1 MGLLDAIE
9 GPLLYLDTNIF
20 IYAVESVPPFSDAM
34 RELFRHIDD
43 GHCQAV
49 TSELSLA
56 ECLVKPF
63 LEGDMIR
70 RRAFERAVQTS
81 PVLQVI
87 PISRTVLV
95 SAAELRARTGLK
107 LPDAIH
113 LATATHA
120 GCATFLTNDR
130 RFLVAPRLRTL
141 VLSDFVSESS
151 L

>member
-9 GPLLYLDTNIF
+9 GPLLYLDTNTF
-20 IYAVESVPPFSDAM
+20 IYAVESVPPFCDAM

-63 LEGDMIR
+63 LEGDVTLR
-70 RRAFERAVQTS
+70 QAFERAVQTS
-81 PVLQVI
+81 PVLQVV
-87 PISRTVLV
+87 PVSRAVLV
-95 SAAELRARTGLK
+95 SAAELRAHTGLR

-113 LATATHA
+113 LATALDA
-120 GCATFLTNDR
+120 GCTTFLTNDR
-130 RFLVAPRLRTL
+130 RLLAAPRLRTL
-141 VLSDFVSESS
+141 VLSDFIA
-151 L
+151 